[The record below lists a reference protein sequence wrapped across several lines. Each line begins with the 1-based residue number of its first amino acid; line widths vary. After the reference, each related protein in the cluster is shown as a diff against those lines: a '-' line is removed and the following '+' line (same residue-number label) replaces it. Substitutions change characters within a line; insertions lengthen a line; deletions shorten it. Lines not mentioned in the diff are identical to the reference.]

1 MDWLETV
8 CGLPWTAHFHEAFIS
23 TTHRIP
29 LKSCLTPPHSLP
41 QPSSSWLVGPKWKA
55 KMCVRIV
62 RSSSTALNS
71 LLLLLLL
78 LLRVVMAAAAAAAAA
93 CMLKVQSK
101 LRSIA

>member
-29 LKSCLTPPHSLP
+29 LKWCLIPPLP
-41 QPSSSWLVGPKWKA
+41 QPSSSWLVRSKWKA

-78 LLRVVMAAAAAAAAA
+78 LLRVVMAAAAAA

>member
-29 LKSCLTPPHSLP
+29 LKCCLIPPPPCLNLP
-41 QPSSSWLVGPKWKA
+41 LPFSSWLVGYKWKA

-78 LLRVVMAAAAAAAAA
+78 LRVVMAAAAAA